1 MQDDLLRSVDRKKC
15 VLVMLPDMNAARDT
29 ANGLFTSLF
38 YPLSGWQVFYYL
50 LNCSFV
56 LVTSLNVM
64 YSTDFL

>member
-15 VLVMLPDMNAARDT
+15 VLVVLPDMNAARDT

-38 YPLSGWQVFYYL
+38 THSPVGKLFYYL

-56 LVTSLNVM
+56 LCWFVECYVL
-64 YSTDFL
+64 Y